1 MSSSDLYQLSHR
13 PLIRL
18 SQNEFPHSE
27 RILSGFSPLALP
39 LQPYRMADDQG
50 EHYNFDLELYCI
62 VCDRAIDPTS
72 PLPTT
77 TNFNPPSAPSPSP
90 RLASPSTHTSPAP
103 PNSTPSS
110 SRSHNA
116 PPPSLSAPKL
126 KRTGSGHSTTSN
138 GQAKVTGG
146 LKRNKSSGK
155 IHHHAAGGGAHR
167 RNYSH
172 ANLHALAPMTND
184 GGKGKRVTVTGVGP
198 AAEKVNSKQAVKELE
213 RERERERA
221 KEEASTR
228 HFDSASTLYCSEE
241 CRQIDEARNQLT
253 ITHLGGSESS
263 SPAPFPL
270 SSPSQ
275 ATSRSDDF
283 DEDEE
288 PYISLARRRSSGMSS
303 TGSTSYTF
311 SSTGERGLSPIM
323 SAAPTSN
330 PSPYFDS
337 SGFPFPSVSST
348 STHLAH
354 NNSQTNMHSHASNSS
369 LNSLPSQQSYQGAP
383 PLLNFSSRRQSR
395 GAHSSGAYSYRPSLM
410 ERVHSTDSNDS
421 GVSDRA
427 MSRGARSLSITG
439 GFSTG
444 LFNRVRSMDGLSMLG
459 KSDSETSD
467 REGRQA
473 NSRKFLYSHFS
484 LLVPPAD
491 APYHRSTKL
500 CSIISSLHDSY
511 QQRATDAFAQSI

>member
-1 MSSSDLYQLSHR
+1 
-13 PLIRL
+13 
-18 SQNEFPHSE
+18 
-27 RILSGFSPLALP
+27 
-39 LQPYRMADDQG
+39 MADDQG

-62 VCDRAIDPTS
+62 VCDRQIDPTSS

-77 TNFNPPSAPSPSP
+77 TNLNPPSAPSPSP

-116 PPPSLSAPKL
+116 PLSAPKL

-138 GQAKVTGG
+138 GAAKVTGG

-155 IHHHAAGGGAHR
+155 IHHHAAGGAHR
-167 RNYSH
+167 RNHSH

-184 GGKGKRVTVTGVGP
+184 GGGGKGKRVTVTGVGP
-198 AAEKVNSKQAVKELE
+198 AADKGNSKQAAKELE

-241 CRQIDEARNQLT
+241 CKQIDEARNQLT

-283 DEDEE
+283 EEDEE

-330 PSPYFDS
+330 PSPYIDS

-348 STHLAH
+348 STPLAH
-354 NNSQTNMHSHASNSS
+354 NNSHTNMHSHASNSS

-410 ERVHSTDSNDS
+410 ERVHSTDSNES
-421 GVSDRA
+421 GASDRG

-439 GFSTG
+439 GLSTG
-444 LFNRVRSMDGLSMLG
+444 LFNRVRSMDGLSMMG

-467 REGRQA
+467 REGRQG
-473 NSRKFLYSHFS
+473 NSRESNLAVSTSPSMNSHSRLQIVKTLPF
-484 LLVPPAD
+484 PPF
-491 APYHRSTKL
+491 AP
-500 CSIISSLHDSY
+500 
-511 QQRATDAFAQSI
+511 